1 MANEYEGGRQEGG
14 AGDANASFSMPGPEK
29 SGQAPVPPASAA
41 PHVQGRQPESTVYA
55 VAPSNVKTMNK
66 HVFVWVMCFLLGNL
80 GVDRFVRGQIGLG
93 GRETPVRVGNL
104 WNLVARRLGYR
115 HGEGLRQCLQQPR
128 GLGLSERQVLPLATC
143 GHR

>member
-14 AGDANASFSMPGPEK
+14 AGDANAPFSMPGPEK

-41 PHVQGRQPESTVYA
+41 PHVQGQQPESTVYA

-93 GRETPVRVGNL
+93 VVKLLFG
-104 WNLVARRLGYR
+104 W
-115 HGEGLRQCLQQPR
+115 
-128 GLGLSERQVLPLATC
+128 ATC
-143 GHR
+143 GIWWLVDWVIAMVKAYGNAYSSQEDLVFLNGKYSR